1 MSIDHEFLI
10 KTVRE
15 STEEVFSTML
25 SIELEPGESFTTQSP
40 NAAGGDGVL
49 AFVGLAGK
57 WVGTGS
63 VSVSSALACRIS
75 SQFLMTEY
83 KSIDEDVLDA
93 LAEVTNM
100 IIGNVKT
107 RLEEILGPMGLS
119 IPTVIH
125 GRNFTSRTLGTQEW
139 TGILFNLDGERMEI
153 QVCLAPHQDSS
164 RSKPSFA
171 VHSLVTR

>member
-15 STEEVFSTML
+15 STQEVFSTML
-25 SIELEPGESFTTQSP
+25 SIELEPGESFNKQSP
-40 NAAGGDGVL
+40 AGSGCDGVL
-49 AFVGLAGK
+49 AFVGLAGQ

-63 VSVSSALACRIS
+63 ISVSSALACRIS
-75 SQFLMTEY
+75 SQFLMADY
-83 KSIDEDVLDA
+83 KSVDEDVLDA

-125 GRNFTSRTLGTQEW
+125 GRNFTSRTLGSQDW
-139 TGILFNLDGERMEI
+139 TGVVFTLEDQKMEI
-153 QVCLAPHQDSS
+153 QVCLAPHQDNS
-164 RSKPSFA
+164 RPKPSFT
-171 VHSLVTR
+171 VHSLITR